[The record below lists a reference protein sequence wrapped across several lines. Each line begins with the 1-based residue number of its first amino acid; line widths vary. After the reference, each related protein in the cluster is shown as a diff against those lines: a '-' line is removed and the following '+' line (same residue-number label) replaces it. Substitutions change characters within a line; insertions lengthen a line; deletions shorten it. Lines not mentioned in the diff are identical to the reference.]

1 MDNSDLDKV
10 KSDFIKFTKK
20 LIKKVNTN
28 QIILDNELIIEK
40 YSSLIEINI
49 NAYRSVKRVEAV
61 VAKVIKLLEEINFLE
76 KSFIKN

>member
-10 KSDFIKFTKK
+10 KNDFIKFTKK

-49 NAYRSVKRVEAV
+49 NAYRSVQRVEAV
-61 VAKVIKLLEEINFLE
+61 VAKVIKLLDEIDKLL
-76 KSFIKN
+76 

>member
-1 MDNSDLDKV
+1 MENSNLDKV
-10 KSDFIKFTKK
+10 KNDFIKFTKK

-49 NAYRSVKRVEAV
+49 NAYRSVQRVEAV
-61 VAKVIKLLEEINFLE
+61 VAKVIKLLEAIDKLL
-76 KSFIKN
+76 

>member
-49 NAYRSVKRVEAV
+49 NAYRSEKRVEAV
-61 VAKVIKLLEEINFLE
+61 VAKVIKLLEEIDKLL
-76 KSFIKN
+76 

>member
-10 KSDFIKFTKK
+10 KNDFIKFTKK

-61 VAKVIKLLEEINFLE
+61 VAKVIKLLDEIDKLL
-76 KSFIKN
+76 

>member
-10 KSDFIKFTKK
+10 KNDFIKFTKK

-28 QIILDNELIIEK
+28 QSILDNELIIEK

-61 VAKVIKLLEEINFLE
+61 VAKVIKLLDEIDKLL
-76 KSFIKN
+76 

>member
-1 MDNSDLDKV
+1 MENSDLDKV
-10 KSDFIKFTKK
+10 KNDFIKFTKK

-49 NAYRSVKRVEAV
+49 NAYRSEKRVEAV
-61 VAKVIKLLEEINFLE
+61 VANVIKLLEEIDKLL
-76 KSFIKN
+76 

>member
-61 VAKVIKLLEEINFLE
+61 VAKVIKLLEAIDKLL
-76 KSFIKN
+76 

>member
-20 LIKKVNTN
+20 LIKKVNAN

-49 NAYRSVKRVEAV
+49 NAYRSVQRVEAV

>member
-49 NAYRSVKRVEAV
+49 NAYRSVQRVEAV
-61 VAKVIKLLEEINFLE
+61 VAKVIKLLEAIDKLL
-76 KSFIKN
+76 

>member
-20 LIKKVNTN
+20 LIKKVNAN

-49 NAYRSVKRVEAV
+49 NAYRSEKRVEAV

>member
-20 LIKKVNTN
+20 LIKKVNAN

-49 NAYRSVKRVEAV
+49 NAYRSVQRVEAV
-61 VAKVIKLLEEINFLE
+61 VAKVIKLLEAIDKLL
-76 KSFIKN
+76 